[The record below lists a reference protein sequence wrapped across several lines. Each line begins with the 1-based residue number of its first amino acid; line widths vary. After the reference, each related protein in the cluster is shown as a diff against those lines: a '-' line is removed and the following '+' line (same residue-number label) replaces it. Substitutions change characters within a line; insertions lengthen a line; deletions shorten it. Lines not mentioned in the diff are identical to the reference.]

1 MKRLTLFF
9 LNIQEH
15 IMFKKKIKE
24 MLRLKIENGDDNYES
39 KYGMIYDA
47 LKATIPM
54 EVEEY
59 EDDDGNDEEG
69 RPIIRRFCGCPRC
82 HTNIYSN
89 YYRYCI
95 RCGQRLR
102 W

>member
-1 MKRLTLFF
+1 
-9 LNIQEH
+9 
-15 IMFKKKIKE
+15 MFKKKIKE
-24 MLRLKIENGDDNYES
+24 MIKLKLARGDNNYDDD

-59 EDDDGNDEEG
+59 EDDDGDDEDG
-69 RPIIRRFCGCPRC
+69 NPIIRHFYGCPRC
-82 HTNIYSN
+82 HKSIYQSFN
-89 YYRYCI
+89 FCT
-95 RCGQRLR
+95 RCGQRLQ